1 MATALHQDLVE
12 RLRSIG
18 PTDPG
23 RLAQGTRQLQLSC
36 GRSTPAAPVQWMLS
50 TMMKRL
56 RRCLLVLSALLLC
69 AGPLPA
75 AWAQGRGELLYN
87 THCVACHSTQMHW
100 RDKRQVVDWPSLRA
114 QVRLWQA
121 TGLLAWDEAD
131 IDHVARY
138 LNDTYYR
145 YPNPAAGTTGPL
157 AQR

>member
-1 MATALHQDLVE
+1 MKPCLRL
-12 RLRSIG
+12 RLRSH
-18 PTDPG
+18 
-23 RLAQGTRQLQLSC
+23 
-36 GRSTPAAPVQWMLS
+36 
-50 TMMKRL
+50 
-56 RRCLLVLSALLLC
+56 LLLLSALLL
-69 AGPLPA
+69 AFGPWPT

-100 RDKRQVVDWPSLRA
+100 RDKRQVVDWPTLRT

-145 YPNPAAGTTGPL
+145 YPNPAAVTTGQASAARQL
-157 AQR
+157 AQH